1 MNPIVIIGSGMA
13 GYTLAREF
21 RRADTETPLTVIT
34 RNDGDSYTKPA
45 LSNALATG
53 KTPDAIS
60 MADAAK
66 MQDTLNLTVLNH
78 TRVQS
83 ADTAA
88 RTVQIEQNG
97 ESRTI
102 EYSKL
107 VLAVGADVIRLPLQG
122 DATDAVLWVNDLDDY
137 RQFRTRLAKKESN
150 RVAIIGAGLI
160 GCEFANDLT
169 QAGHSVS
176 VIDLAERPL
185 SKLLPADVS
194 DSFSARLKDLG
205 VHFALGTSVKSVNAG
220 AGDHA
225 LHIALEN
232 GETLE
237 ADILLSAV
245 GLKPS
250 IELAQAMGVTCNR
263 GIVVDGMLQTSAPDV
278 YAMGDCAEAGGHV
291 LPYVMPL
298 MQQARAL
305 AKTLAGESTPLHY
318 PAMPVGVKTPAAP
331 LVVLP
336 VLSGA
341 EVTWASEATG
351 DGLIAKATDAD
362 GTLHGFVLLG
372 KESLRQRMVL
382 SKQVP
387 DVIAPQG

>member
-21 RRADTETPLTVIT
+21 RRLDAETPLTIIT
-34 RNDGDSYTKPA
+34 QNDGINYSKPA

-53 KTPDAIS
+53 KTPDTIG
-60 MADAAK
+60 MGDAAK
-66 MQDTLNLTVLNH
+66 MQETLNATVLTH
-78 TRVQS
+78 AQVLS
-83 ADTAA
+83 VDTASKA
-88 RTVQIEQNG
+88 VEVQQNG
-97 ESRTI
+97 ESKTLNY
-102 EYSKL
+102 EKL
-107 VLAVGADVIRLPLQG
+107 VLAVGANVIKLPLQG
-122 DATDAVLWVNDLDDY
+122 DAADAVLWVNDLDDY
-137 RQFRTRLAKKESN
+137 ATFRAKLAEKESN
-150 RVAIIGAGLI
+150 KVALIGAGLI
-160 GCEFANDLT
+160 GCEFANDLS

-194 DSFSARLKDLG
+194 NDFSTRLKDLG
-205 VHFALGTSVKSVNAG
+205 VHFALGTSVQSINAG
-220 AGDHA
+220 SGDHA
-225 LHIALEN
+225 LSIALEN
-232 GETLE
+232 GETLD

-245 GLKPS
+245 GLKPNTT
-250 IELAQAMGVTCNR
+250 LADAMGVTCNR
-263 GIVVDGMLQTSAPDV
+263 GIVVDAMLQTSAQDV
-278 YAMGDCAEAGGHV
+278 YAIGDCAEVGGHV
-291 LPYVMPL
+291 LPYVAPL
-298 MQQARAL
+298 LQQARTL
-305 AKTLAGESTPLHY
+305 AKTFAGEPTPIHY
-318 PAMPVGVKTPAAP
+318 PPMPVGVKTPAAP

-341 EVTWASEATG
+341 EVTWSSEATG

>member
-21 RRADTETPLTVIT
+21 RRADQETPLTIIT
-34 RNDGDSYTKPA
+34 RNDGINYSKPA

-53 KTPDAIS
+53 KTPDDIG

-66 MQDTLNLTVLNH
+66 MQETLNASILSHAQVLA
-78 TRVQS
+78 V
-83 ADTAA
+83 DT
-88 RTVQIEQNG
+88 T
-97 ESRTI
+97 SRTI
-102 EYSKL
+102 QLQRQGDSTTLHYSKL
-107 VLAVGADVIRLPLQG
+107 VLAVGAEVIKLPLQG
-122 DATDAVLWVNDLDDY
+122 DAADAVLWVNDLDDY
-137 RQFRTRLAKKESN
+137 RVFRNRLAEKDSSK
-150 RVAIIGAGLI
+150 VAIIGAGLI

-176 VIDLAERPL
+176 VIDLAQRPL
-185 SKLLPADVS
+185 SRLLPADMAEH
-194 DSFSARLKDLG
+194 FAARLSDLG
-205 VHFALGTSVKSVNAG
+205 VHFALGTSVQTVNRTADG
-220 AGDHA
+220 LQLSLD
-225 LHIALEN
+225 N
-232 GETLE
+232 GESLT

-245 GLKPS
+245 GLKPDTT
-250 IELAQAMGVTCNR
+250 LAQAMGLNCNR
-263 GIVVDGMLQTSAPDV
+263 GIVVDSLLQTSADGV
-278 YAMGDCAEAGGHV
+278 YALGDCAEVGGHV
-291 LPYVMPL
+291 LPYVAPL
-298 MQQARAL
+298 LQQARAL
-305 AKTLAGESTPLHY
+305 AKTLAGEATPIHY

-341 EVTWASEATG
+341 EVSWSSEETG
-351 DGLIAKATDAD
+351 DGLIAKANAAD

-387 DVIAPQG
+387 DLIAAQA

>member
-21 RRADTETPLTVIT
+21 RRSDKETPVTVIT
-34 RNDGDSYTKPA
+34 RNDGISYTKPA

-53 KTPDAIS
+53 KTPDAIG

-66 MQDTLNLTVLNH
+66 MQDTLNITVLNH
-78 TRVQS
+78 AQVQS
-83 ADTAA
+83 ADTATK
-88 RTVQIEQNG
+88 TVQVQQNG
-97 ESRTI
+97 ENKTVG
-102 EYSKL
+102 YSKL

-122 DATDAVLWVNDLDDY
+122 DAAGAVLWVNDLDDY
-137 RQFRTRLAKKESN
+137 RQFRTKLAEKESSK
-150 RVAIIGAGLI
+150 VAVIGAGLI

-185 SKLLPADVS
+185 SKLLPAEVADE
-194 DSFSARLKDLG
+194 FSARLKELG
-205 VHFALGTSVKSVNAG
+205 VHFALGTSVKSVDTAT
-220 AGDHA
+220 GDHA
-225 LHIALEN
+225 LQIALEN
-232 GETLE
+232 GETIA

-245 GLKPS
+245 GLKPDTA
-250 IELAQAMGVTCNR
+250 LAAAMGLTCNR
-263 GIVVDGMLQTSAPDV
+263 GIVVDAQLQTSAQDV
-278 YAMGDCAEAGGHV
+278 YAVGDCAEAGGHV
-291 LPYVMPL
+291 LPYVMPI
-298 MQQARAL
+298 MQQTRAL
-305 AKTLAGESTPLHY
+305 AKTLAGEPTPLHY

-341 EVTWASEATG
+341 TVTWSSEATG
-351 DGLIAKATDAD
+351 DGLVAKASDAD

-372 KESLRQRMVL
+372 KEALRQRMVL

-387 DVIAPQG
+387 DVIAPES